1 LEPTFSRLGRIGQS
15 PLGTSS
21 LQRLQWLAL
30 LGISAVLS
38 AVLVWLAIPAA
49 LLLGPILAGIALTC
63 GGGRIDV
70 PNRPFVIAQGLIGV
84 MVAKML
90 PHSMGGEMAGRWP
103 VFLAGALSV
112 IVASAALGLLLTRMR
127 VLPGSTA
134 LWGLSPGGAATMVV
148 MAEAHGADARLVAFM
163 QYLRVVIVVALASV
177 VARLSGLNVGHAHA
191 VAAQAPWFPPIH
203 WIALAETLALAVG
216 GAALGGMLPLQA
228 GALLLPLF
236 TGIALTQL
244 GWLTIELP
252 RWLLVFSYALLGWR
266 IGLRFTR
273 PLLIHA
279 ARLFPRVL
287 VCTLVLVVFCAGLGA
302 LLVVFLGVAP
312 LTAYLATSPGGADSV
327 AIIAASSKVD
337 AGFVMAMQMSRF
349 MAVLFLGPVMARA
362 MAAFA
367 DL

>member
-1 LEPTFSRLGRIGQS
+1 LEPTFSRLGRIGQ
-15 PLGTSS
+15 
-21 LQRLQWLAL
+21 WLLL

-38 AVLVWLAIPAA
+38 TVLMWLAIPAA
-49 LLLGPILAGIALTC
+49 LLLGPILAGIALTA
-63 GGGRIDV
+63 GGGQVDV
-70 PNRPFVIAQGLIGV
+70 SNRSFMLAQGLIGV

-90 PHSMGGEMAGRWP
+90 PLSIGGEMAGRWP

-112 IVASAALGLLLTRMR
+112 IIASAALGLLLSRMR

-148 MAEAHGADARLVAFM
+148 MAEAHGADTRLVAFM
-163 QYLRVVIVVALASV
+163 QYLRVAIVAGLASV
-177 VARLSGLNVGHAHA
+177 VARLWGLNVGHAAHA
-191 VAAQAPWFPPIH
+191 VAAPVPWFAPIH
-203 WIALAETLALAVG
+203 WTALLETLASAIG
-216 GAALGGMLPLQA
+216 GALLGARLRIQ
-228 GALLLPLF
+228 GATLLLPLF
-236 TGIALTQL
+236 AGIVLTQL

-273 PLLIHA
+273 PLLVHA
-279 ARLFPRVL
+279 LRVFPRVL
-287 VCTLVLVVFCAGLGA
+287 ACTLVLVLFCAGLGA
-302 LLVVFLGVAP
+302 LLVVFLGVEP

-337 AGFVMAMQMSRF
+337 AGFVMAMQMTRF
-349 MAVLFLGPVMARA
+349 MAVLLLGPVMVRA
-362 MAAFA
+362 MAAYS